1 MTKDKDIFICYEISP
16 AMKNTRVFLVGAEE
30 EEKKSVSLVISVLGC
45 LLFLCP
51 FYIDISSA
59 KED

>member
-16 AMKNTRVFLVGAEE
+16 TMKNTQVFLVGAEE

-51 FYIDISSA
+51 FYTDISSA